1 MKISQ
6 IYLESGDEESHPS
19 QTQPSTFR
27 LSTKKDRNFSNFCL
41 LYRGFLSQISQP
53 SNKRNLAPSKA
64 TESLRKTEISQIC
77 FRIST
82 KKDENFPN
90 FCLERNPPDRGFLSA
105 TRKHVRGKYRRTV
118 GGEAREAK
126 NEAIDSVLVGG
137 FLFCLGLAVSA
148 AREDPSQMARA
159 PGGNWR

>member
-1 MKISQ
+1 M
-6 IYLESGDEESHPS
+6 
-19 QTQPSTFR
+19 
-27 LSTKKDRNFSNFCL
+27 
-41 LYRGFLSQISQP
+41 
-53 SNKRNLAPSKA
+53 
-64 TESLRKTEISQIC
+64 EISQI
-77 FRIST
+77 FAPNLRR
-82 KKDENFPN
+82 KK
-90 FCLERNPPDRGFLSA
+90 RNLQYRGLLSV
-105 TRKHVRGKYRRTV
+105 TRNHVRGKYPGIA